1 MKLFNHFIKK
11 ERLYYL
17 NYIFFALV
25 LAFAYSAGLIFLVI
39 NSFRGFYRNLETL
52 WISILSVFV
61 LSISDNYYQ
70 VFKDS
75 CKHIVAIFLGGVA
88 SVASISIVGRSI
100 WPNVFINT
108 VFFFICTG
116 LFLTSNFFS
125 FLHAKNMFIT
135 YYFMVWLIHIPSP
148 IGDYFYSP
156 VPQLKFLSVACIS
169 LGVCMFTCLI
179 LRYSFATDLFQ
190 QTSNQILRQSSSFLK
205 VLGKDLNLLIIKS
218 INSDRNDY
226 SIEEEEFY
234 NRIRSNLFNDI
245 PIEQPVCNRLLA
257 KEKKSTLDDLQ
268 FIYYEYSRLLNRLG
282 CVLKQSKKEVWSKD
296 LFIHLDN
303 LQILFERNHK
313 KLYALRFGLCED
325 FPNEICKRILP
336 LLPYIET
343 LIKECNYIFCVMSKQ
358 LSLRFTHDSNNKI
371 FQNWF
376 NQFHN
381 NLYHDIDRPI
391 NETNVNLHHN
401 QQQQQQQH
409 NQNQNH
415 QQKDN
420 EKEEE
425 KIELDSST
433 SSNSSSISTNFN
445 NYKGLNSILNENKDN
460 FRINSM
466 EWYQLEI
473 NKSFET
479 IDKTVLKM
487 QEIQSRILDVNFLTD
502 LNYRDIVSR
511 VSFFIRGFEKFSVEQ
526 KTLSSQVFLLAYHLS
541 LTRQYPQ
548 EVKILF
554 GAIGGIKNYFT
565 NYKENKLKKQLDLKK
580 ELEAFPPNVRVKFT
594 NKERIK
600 RLIDYIIFKRIL
612 FNWLFALKYSLASSI
627 LAVAV
632 YELTIHSR
640 FIFFRNMEW
649 IPIIFIVASAP
660 VTGAIGNQTV
670 LRLIGTIFGG
680 FMGYAALVL
689 MCLPSTRVAQ
699 AFIFIGFSFFT
710 IALSFMIVKQQP
722 FERLVIYIVFGYSVV
737 TQFQYQTWTHQ
748 IIPTLLRIC
757 HICIGIIF
765 VAIVGYILPYYDYRQ
780 LEKNLYQLPFG
791 IIKTFTFLM
800 SFSFIDS
807 SINQSN
813 NNNNSEEDTTDF
825 SNDISGNNNLS
836 DDDNDDL
843 SSQTNNSL
851 NSSNDSNYLAVW
863 KNDNI
868 IPNISKQGL
877 SFQQYRLL
885 LSKVYIELRTNFPIQ
900 RTLLLDAQFELTFR
914 RNKYERIEHIFFSI
928 QQLHNIFGALDF
940 IVSESNQISL
950 QCIGSTVK
958 DKLFSLLVEL
968 NVTSQYLYNLASF
981 EKDRFRVEQKKPID
995 RDNSLLICNDL
1006 INTIRTKI
1014 GTCNLC
1020 ILKIQHLNA
1029 IIFILNQFIT
1039 QYNLVFNLLYDF
1051 IERVN
1056 IKKIKT
1062 NNYNITK
1069 PNEVQ
1074 NLEDINYHC
1083 VVGEDIKDVKNYQ
1096 ILKILK

>member
-1 MKLFNHFIKK
+1 MKLFNHFINNTVFLYLQRK
-11 ERLYYL
+11 ERIYYL

-25 LAFAYSAGLIFLVI
+25 LAFAYSVGLIFLVI
-39 NSFRGFYRNLETL
+39 NSFRIFYRNLETL
-52 WISILSVFV
+52 WISILSIFV
-61 LSISDNYYQ
+61 LSCTDNYYQ

-75 CKHIVAIFLGGVA
+75 CKHILAIFLGGVV
-88 SVASISIVGRSI
+88 SIASISMVGRSV
-100 WPNVFINT
+100 WPNVFINI
-108 VFFFICTG
+108 VFFFISSG

-135 YYFMVWLIHIPSP
+135 YYFMVWLLHYPSP

-156 VPQLKFLSVACIS
+156 VPQLKFLSVACVS

-190 QTSNQILRQSSSFLK
+190 QTSNQILRQSSEFLK

-226 SIEEEEFY
+226 SIQEEEFY
-234 NRIRSNLFNDI
+234 NKIRNNLFQDI
-245 PIEQPVCNRLLA
+245 PMDQLVCNRLLA
-257 KEKKSTLDDLQ
+257 NQKKSTLDDLQ

-282 CVLKQSKKEVWSKD
+282 CVLKQSKKEIWSQD

-313 KLYALRFGLCED
+313 KLYALRFGLCDD
-325 FPNEICKRILP
+325 FPNEICKRIIIP
-336 LLPYIET
+336 LLPYIEI
-343 LIKECNYIFCVMSKQ
+343 LLKECNYIFNVMSKQ
-358 LSLRFTHDSNNKI
+358 LSLRLTHDSNNKI
-371 FQNWF
+371 FENWF
-376 NQFHN
+376 NNYHN
-381 NLYHDIDRPI
+381 NSNHNNIFDKPI
-391 NETNVNLHHN
+391 NETNINLHNINNNKHN
-401 QQQQQQQH
+401 
-409 NQNQNH
+409 NNNNNNN
-415 QQKDN
+415 N
-420 EKEEE
+420 ED
-425 KIELDSST
+425 IQLNYSSSSTTTNCDSS
-433 SSNSSSISTNFN
+433 SSCCSSCNTINNF
-445 NYKGLNSILNENKDN
+445 KCLNLILNENKDN

-487 QEIQSRILDVNFLTD
+487 QDIQNKILDLNFLID
-502 LNYRDIVSR
+502 QNYRDILSR

-526 KTLSSQVFLLAYHLS
+526 KTLSSQVFLLSYHLS

-548 EVKILF
+548 EVKIF
-554 GAIGGIKNYFT
+554 YGVINSIKSYFKNY
-565 NYKENKLKKQLDLKK
+565 NQNKLIEKLNKKK
-580 ELEAFPPNVRVKFT
+580 EIEQFPPPILQIKFT
-594 NKERIK
+594 KKEKINK
-600 RLIDYIIFKRIL
+600 LIDYFIFKRIL
-612 FNWLFALKYSLASSI
+612 FNWLFSLKYSLASSI
-627 LAVAV
+627 LAVVV
-632 YELTIHSR
+632 YELTLHSK

-649 IPIIFIVASAP
+649 IPIIFIVSSSP
-660 VTGAIGNQTV
+660 ITGAIANQTV
-670 LRLIGTIFGG
+670 LRIIGSIFGG

-689 MCLPSTRVAQ
+689 MCLPNTRVGQ

-710 IALSFMIVKQQP
+710 IALSFLIVKQQP
-722 FERLVIYIVFGYSVV
+722 FEKLVIYIVFGYSVV
-737 TQFQYQTWTHQ
+737 TQFQYEAWTHD
-748 IIPTLLRIC
+748 IIPTILRIC
-757 HICIGIIF
+757 HICIGLLF

-800 SFSFIDS
+800 SFSFINS
-807 SINQSN
+807 SEQIINN
-813 NNNNSEEDTTDF
+813 
-825 SNDISGNNNLS
+825 
-836 DDDNDDL
+836 DDDDDTNEDL
-843 SSQTNNSL
+843 SSNYSL
-851 NSSNDSNYLAVW
+851 NSSNESNYSNNIEQQQVW
-863 KNDNI
+863 KKDNI

-877 SFQQYRLL
+877 SFQQYRFL

-900 RTLLLDAQFELTFR
+900 RTLLMDAQFELTFR
-914 RNKYERIEHIFFSI
+914 QSKYERIEHIFISI

-950 QCIGSTVK
+950 QCIGNTVK
-958 DKLFSLLVEL
+958 DKLFLLLVEL
-968 NVTSQYLYNLASF
+968 NITSQYLYNIASF
-981 EKDRFRVEQKKPID
+981 EKDRFRVDQRKPID

-1006 INTIRTKI
+1006 INTIRERIDI
-1014 GTCNLC
+1014 GNLS

-1051 IERVN
+1051 IKRVN

-1069 PNEVQ
+1069 PNEIQ